1 MVLNHELF
9 KNIPLHI
16 QGLICEKKVF
26 KMEDHFGEEALNLN
40 LAPKFGLV
48 ERITFASFLN
58 HLLERV

>member
-1 MVLNHELF
+1 MPNHELF

-26 KMEDHFGEEALNLN
+26 KMEDHFGEKALNLN

-48 ERITFASFLN
+48 EKNYFCKFS
-58 HLLERV
+58 